1 MESKE
6 EIEPMD
12 ELEIEEELLRIQNI
26 HESFDEYNPIT
37 YAIMLHSNKDRLNRG
52 QINYLEMMIKKYQ
65 SRQVKIYNK
74 WENYMKR
81 ETKVIT
87 EV

>member
-12 ELEIEEELLRIQNI
+12 ELEIEEELLKIQNI
-26 HESFDEYNPIT
+26 HESFDEYNPVT
-37 YAIMLHSNKDRLNRG
+37 YAIMLHSNKERLNRG

-81 ETKVIT
+81 ETKAVT

>member
-37 YAIMLHSNKDRLNRG
+37 YAIMLHSNKERLNRG

-81 ETKVIT
+81 ETKVVT

>member
-12 ELEIEEELLRIQNI
+12 ELEIEEELLKIQNI
-26 HESFDEYNPIT
+26 HESFDEYNPVT